1 MPPTTKCSI
10 KKNNKLIQEIS
21 MERYYSSRLSN
32 ISEILS
38 ILIIIAGIVFLIG
51 WALNIPILKSPGSI
65 FSTIK
70 SNVALCFVFIGISL
84 WLMQTKRINQRNIRI
99 AKILAIIVTFIG
111 LLTLIEHLTGYNYGI
126 DQILFTELPGA
137 INTSSPNRMAFN
149 AALSLVL
156 VGSSILVLDKDIKIG
171 WPLFQIIII
180 IEGLIT
186 FLAALGYAYQASDLY
201 MVYNYTGIAIYATL
215 IFGLIF
221 FAIVFMRPDKGF
233 IGLLQGESPGSVLG
247 RKILPF
253 VIAIPVILGW
263 LNTFALNKGFYDIGL
278 GNALLIFATVM
289 VITTLLWR
297 NIISINKTDLKRRKA
312 EEAKQKLLE
321 QIQLFAEELQNTN
334 EELQVANEEL
344 QDTTEELQV
353 TNEELQATTEEL
365 QASNEELQD
374 TTEELQIANEEL
386 QQFAYAASHDLQ
398 EPLRTIS
405 SFTQLMQRRYAG
417 QLDTDADE
425 FMEYIV
431 DGSKRMQQLI
441 NDLLE
446 YTRVDTHVNEFKL
459 VKLDNVIEDTLLNL
473 KGSINENN
481 AVITHDPLPTINADK
496 GQLNQLFQ
504 NLISNAIKFQKPDE
518 PPRIHISAKKE
529 DDHYLFSVS
538 DNGIG
543 IEPQY
548 TERVFVIFQRL
559 HTRETYQGTG
569 IGLSIVKR
577 IVERHGGRIW
587 VESEFGVGSTFYFTL
602 KIIR

>member
-1 MPPTTKCSI
+1 MPPPQKCSI

-398 EPLRTIS
+398 EPLRTIA

-587 VESEFGVGSTFYFTL
+587 VESLLGVGSTFYFTL
-602 KIIR
+602 KS